1 MVSKDKARRRIEKLK
16 KVINEARYNYHV
28 LDRSIMSD
36 SALDSLKHEL
46 YKLEQEYPDLV
57 TPDSPTQRIEGEPL
71 DKFRKVEIPVK
82 QYSFNDVF
90 EPQEMRDFD
99 DRVKR
104 ELQKAGVI
112 SDEKQDIEYSAEP
125 KIDGMHVILTYEK
138 GVFALGTTRG
148 NGRVGEDVTQNLKT
162 MEALPLRL
170 REDVDIVVEGEVFM
184 RKSVF
189 EELNKKREEEGIEPL
204 ANPRNAA
211 AGGIRQLDPKIA
223 AQRNL
228 DIFIYNYASSPSRM
242 SLSTQIEELKRL
254 MDLGF
259 KVNKHFKLCRGP
271 EEVIEYW
278 KLWDNEKEEED
289 YWIDGIVAKVNNKD
303 YQEKLGYTGKAPRWA
318 IAFKWP
324 GERETTILK
333 DVKFQVGKTGRI
345 TPVAILDPVKIRGTV
360 ISRATLHNMDEI
372 ERLEVKI
379 GDTVVVEKAG
389 DIIPQVVEAL
399 PELRPSDAKSIE
411 FPTKCPICD
420 SEIVQPEGEVDY
432 YCSNKECGAVQR
444 QRLYYLVSQEVFD
457 IEGLGP
463 QIIDQLMDEG
473 LVFRPADIFTLKEG
487 DLKPLERF
495 AEKSSYNLISSI
507 QDSKKITVPKLIL
520 ACNISGIGYQ
530 TARLILEGLN
540 PSLQSI
546 SDFIK
551 FFKEINQEE
560 LENIKGVGPEIAKS
574 LKEWFSNEKNVEFL
588 ESLEEVGVE
597 VEPWESIVKSKKLK
611 NQSFVFTGSL
621 ESMTR
626 NEAEKKARE
635 LGGKAHSSVSQN
647 TDFLVVGE
655 DKNIEN
661 NTKYKKAKELEIK
674 TINEED
680 FLEMIK

>member
-1 MVSKDKARRRIEKLK
+1 MVSKDKAKKRIEKLK
-16 KVINEARYNYHV
+16 KVINEARYSYHV
-28 LDRSIMSD
+28 LDKSIMSD

-71 DKFRKVEIPVK
+71 DKFEKVEIPVK

-104 ELQKAGVI
+104 ELQKAGAI
-112 SDEKQDIEYSAEP
+112 SNEKENLEYSAEL

-138 GVFALGTTRG
+138 GVFTLGSTRG
-148 NGRVGEDVTQNLKT
+148 DGRVGEDVTQNLKT
-162 MEALPLRL
+162 IGALPLRL
-170 REDVDIVVEGEVFM
+170 REDMDIVVEGEVFM
-184 RKSVF
+184 KKSVF
-189 EELNKKREEEGIEPL
+189 EELNKKRKQEGKELL

-228 DIFIYNYASSPSRM
+228 DLFIYSYSSSSSEM
-242 SLSTQIEELKRL
+242 NLSTQIEELKRL

-259 KVNKHFKLCRGP
+259 KVNKNFKLCRGP
-271 EEVIEYW
+271 KEIIKDW
-278 KLWDNEKEEED
+278 RLWNNRKEEED
-289 YWIDGIVAKVNNKD
+289 YWIDGIVVKVNNKD
-303 YQEKLGYTGKAPRWA
+303 YQEKIGYTGKAPRWA

-345 TPVAILDPVKIRGTV
+345 TPVAILKPVKIRGTV
-360 ISRATLHNMDEI
+360 VSRATLHNMDEI
-372 ERLEVKI
+372 ERLGVKI

-389 DIIPQVVEAL
+389 DIIPQVVEVL
-399 PELRPSDAKSIE
+399 LKLRPSDAKSIE
-411 FPTKCPICD
+411 MPDKCPICG
-420 SEIVQPEGEVDY
+420 SRIVQPEGEVDY
-432 YCSNKECGAVQR
+432 YCSNKDCGAVQR
-444 QRLYYLVSQEVFD
+444 QRLHYLASQEVFD

-463 QIIDQLMDEG
+463 QIIDQLMDKS
-473 LVFRPADIFTLKEG
+473 LVSRPADIFTLKEG
-487 DLKPLERF
+487 DLKPLEKF
-495 AEKSSYNLISSI
+495 AEKSSSNLISSI
-507 QDSKKITVPKLIL
+507 QDSKKITVLRLML

-530 TARLILEGLN
+530 TVKLILEGLN

-551 FFKEINQEE
+551 FFKEISQEK

-574 LKEWFSNEKNVEFL
+574 LKEWFSNEKNIKFL
-588 ESLEEVGVE
+588 ESLEEVGIE
-597 VEPWESIVKSKKLK
+597 VEPWESMVKSKKLE

-626 NEAEKKARE
+626 SEAKKKVRG
-635 LGGKAHSSVSQN
+635 LGGEAHSSVSQN

-674 TINEED
+674 TIHEED
-680 FLEMIK
+680 FREMIK